1 MCALVQASTAQPS
14 SSRSNWGSPEAF
26 TLTPG
31 PRKPGADSFRDHRT
45 LKFGKNPHHL
55 KHGLAGGCRRV
66 EALLMQE
73 QVDSVGARSLNSNRC
88 HVDNRRVR
96 PAKWH
101 VRHVYK
107 LLLEV
112 PAQRH
117 HVRVARS
124 TLEPFDQAQSFAA
137 IHHCTFPGGSSRP
150 SPSASHSALSISA
163 GISIT

>member
-1 MCALVQASTAQPS
+1 
-14 SSRSNWGSPEAF
+14 SRINWGAPEAF

-66 EALLMQE
+66 EAPLIE
-73 QVDSVGARSLNSNRC
+73 EKVDSVGARSLNSNRC

-117 HVRVARS
+117 HVRVARR
-124 TLEPFDQAQSFAA
+124 A
-137 IHHCTFPGGSSRP
+137 GSSCARP
-150 SPSASHSALSISA
+150 PSHGRSNGNRAR
-163 GISIT
+163 